1 MRDSI
6 PVRPIRE
13 LVGRTLNDR
22 WKIISTTGW
31 NLESYLAI
39 DRIADRY
46 DDDGFFSVTYKASD
60 LGGGE
65 DVFIKCLDLRSYYDM
80 EREEGKSLL
89 DIISNIGV
97 KTKFERDILTHC
109 QRRHLRHVVRL
120 LDQNELVIDAND
132 PLSII
137 PFFVFELADGN
148 LRTQKRK
155 PHARALAWDFRVL
168 HNTANGL
175 RELHQLG
182 VTHQD
187 IKPANILEFGDQEV
201 FKIGDMGRVCTTGI
215 DLNSP
220 FNDEPFSGDISYAPP
235 EHLYN
240 YAVGDRHQRHILAD
254 LYMLGSVA
262 IYLTLGQHLNTY
274 YVNELP
280 SDMHWINWVNSG
292 GNYELILPILIDL
305 HSKLIK
311 EVSSLG
317 IRPKDEQRFTL
328 MLDLL
333 CHPDPRVRGYVD
345 VSGRRTLS
353 LERVVSGLDLIARNT
368 RVREN
373 IS

>member
-1 MRDSI
+1 M
-6 PVRPIRE
+6 
-13 LVGRTLNDR
+13 
-22 WKIISTTGW
+22 
-31 NLESYLAI
+31 AI
-39 DRIADRY
+39 DGNADKY

-60 LGGGE
+60 LRGGE

-80 EREEGKSLL
+80 ERGVGKSLIE
-89 DIISNIGV
+89 IISNIAV

-109 QRRHLRHVVRL
+109 QGKNLRHVVRL
-120 LDQNELVIDAND
+120 LDQNELVIDANI

-148 LRTQKRK
+148 LRKQKRK

-187 IKPANILEFGDQEV
+187 IKPSNILEFGAQEV
-201 FKIGDMGRVCTTGI
+201 FKIGDMGRVCTAGI

-220 FNDEPFSGDISYAPP
+220 FNDENFSGDISYAPP
-235 EHLYN
+235 EYLYS
-240 YAVGDRHQRHILAD
+240 YAVGDQHQRRILAD
-254 LYMLGSVA
+254 LYMLGNVA
-262 IYLTLGQHLNTY
+262 VYLTLGQHLNSY
-274 YVNELP
+274 YTNELP
-280 SDMHWINWVNSG
+280 SDMHWSNWVNSG
-292 GNYELILPILIDL
+292 GSYELILPILIDL
-305 HSKLIK
+305 HSSLIK
-311 EVSSLG
+311 GVSSLG
-317 IRPKDEQRFTL
+317 MRQKDEQTFTL

-333 CHPDPRVRGYVD
+333 CHPDPRARGYVD

-353 LERVVSGLDLIARNT
+353 LERVVSSLDLMAKNT
-368 RVREN
+368 LVREN

>member
-1 MRDSI
+1 M
-6 PVRPIRE
+6 
-13 LVGRTLNDR
+13 
-22 WKIISTTGW
+22 
-31 NLESYLAI
+31 AI

-89 DIISNIGV
+89 DIISNISV

-148 LRTQKRK
+148 LRNQKRK

-240 YAVGDRHQRHILAD
+240 YAVGDRHQRRILAD

-292 GNYELILPILIDL
+292 GEYELILPILIDL

-311 EVSSLG
+311 EISSLG
-317 IRPKDEQRFTL
+317 IMPKDEQRFTL
-328 MLDLL
+328 MIDRL